1 MYSHFCFPAWFMSWL
16 ESLWEE
22 YHNDVDSNN
31 SQNLQAAGCWSSE
44 KTVCLIH
51 CHWTLMAH
59 LPLRFLHYRPGAE
72 EIFPVSADTM
82 LNNCEYSHLLDM
94 WWWQFLPQMQI
105 GRLETES
112 SGCHIWQLRLK
123 KIENKSPLNLLCCKR
138 IFTETNEYWL
148 HHMGTFPVLSS
159 LPVSHSSS
167 NPRSWV
173 GTLMTV
179 CDQF

>member
-1 MYSHFCFPAWFMSWL
+1 MRSSWDSLSSQFCFSARFMSWL

-59 LPLRFLHYRPGAE
+59 LLLRFLHYRPGAE

-82 LNNCEYSHLLDM
+82 LNNCKYSHLLDM

-105 GRLETES
+105 GKLETES
-112 SGCHIWQLRLK
+112 SGCHILRLWLK
-123 KIENKSPLNLLCCKR
+123 NWEQTPTWLILLQEH
-138 IFTETNEYWL
+138 FHWDQGL
-148 HHMGTFPVLSS
+148 HPAE
-159 LPVSHSSS
+159 
-167 NPRSWV
+167 
-173 GTLMTV
+173 
-179 CDQF
+179 